1 MSPLIPVALAA
12 LPNIVFLL
20 TEPGADAPEAPIAAA
35 VTAATTKTD
44 AAEAQA
50 VLDANPAAATTL
62 RLSLAQMLADHQ
74 RVTEEQQFATIAE
87 AVCVALQQRGQRP
100 TTSRSVSVI
109 SLGVLISFGGVVAI
123 VLLKGLPAGS
133 ETAANMLLGTLAA
146 MATSVVSY
154 WVGSSIGSARKDD
167 RLMQVAKLG
176 SAR

>member
-1 MSPLIPVALAA
+1 MSPLIPVALAT
-12 LPNIVFLL
+12 LPNVVFLL
-20 TEPGADAPEAPIAAA
+20 AEPGATAPEAAIAAA

-87 AVCVALQQRGQRP
+87 AVRVALQQRGQRP

-109 SLGVLISFGGVVAI
+109 SLGVLISFGSVVAI

-167 RLMQVAKLG
+167 RLMQIAKLG
-176 SAR
+176 